1 MSFNSKTRP
10 LEAIWKAKIA
20 ELALHLHGAFL
31 QYHGEPTK
39 NRRFANF
46 LSDYNLASDR
56 FGFDE
61 KRRALWLSN
70 SV

>member
-1 MSFNSKTRP
+1 MSFNSKTSP

-20 ELALHLHGAFL
+20 ELAFHLDGAFP
-31 QYHGEPTK
+31 QYHGDLTK
-39 NRRFANF
+39 DRSFANF

-61 KRRALWLSN
+61 KRRALSG
-70 SV
+70 